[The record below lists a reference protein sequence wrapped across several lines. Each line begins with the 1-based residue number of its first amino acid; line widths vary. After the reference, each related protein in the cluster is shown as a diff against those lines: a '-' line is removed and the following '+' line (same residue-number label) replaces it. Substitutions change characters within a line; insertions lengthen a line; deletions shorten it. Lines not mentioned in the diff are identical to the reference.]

1 MSRAYSEDLRI
12 RLVQLVENG
21 TSARS
26 AAKLFKVSAS
36 TAVKWM
42 QRWRRERSVA
52 PNPVRGHRRPLLDHH
67 ADWLLELVA
76 TKPDMTLEE
85 IRARLRK
92 RGVVVS
98 LWTIWSFYERSRMSF
113 KKNRIR
119 QRAGSRRR
127 GRRPRALESQSS
139 AA

>member
-36 TAVKWM
+36 TAVKWA
-42 QRWRRERSVA
+42 QRWRQEKSVA
-52 PNPVRGHRRPLLDHH
+52 PNPVRGHPRPLLDRHT
-67 ADWLLELVA
+67 DWLLELVTA
-76 TKPDMTLEE
+76 KPDMTLEE

-98 LWTIWSFYERSRMSF
+98 LWTVWSFYERSRMSF

>member
-1 MSRAYSEDLRI
+1 MSRAFSEDLRI

-36 TAVKWM
+36 TAVKWV
-42 QRWRRERSVA
+42 QRWRREKSVA

-67 ADWLLELVA
+67 ADWLLELVT
-76 TKPDMTLEE
+76 TKSDMTLEE

-98 LWTIWSFYERSRMSF
+98 LWTVWNFYERSQMSF
-113 KKNRIR
+113 KKNHIR
-119 QRAGSRRR
+119 QRARSRRR
-127 GRRPRALESQSS
+127 SRRPRALESQSS